1 MWSNDVAPHEICR
14 LYTFLMEVVLG
25 ARLEANDGPRS
36 QTVTD
41 LLRAALL
48 DGRIA
53 PDSRLFELDLCR
65 QFKVSRTPI
74 RAALQTL
81 AGEGLL
87 DYTPNRGY
95 SVRAYT
101 LSEIT
106 DTYEMRALAEGLA
119 ARLAAERG
127 LTPAQQTEIEQ
138 ALGLVDNALN
148 RHGIDTQT
156 LRSVYTEANKRFHRA
171 IHEAANSRVVVDVV
185 RLFQRVP
192 HTSAHNVVGFGL
204 ERVRMRHMDHHA
216 IFEAILCREPKKAE
230 DLMRAHILAVKNTAA
245 RALAQRSLAEDMPA
259 EAPKRRRAARARA
272 AVVA

>member
-1 MWSNDVAPHEICR
+1 
-14 LYTFLMEVVLG
+14 MEAVLG

-127 LTPAQQTEIEQ
+127 LTQAQQVEIEQ
-138 ALGLVDNALN
+138 ALALVDNALN
-148 RHGIDTQT
+148 RHGVDVQT
-156 LRSVYTEANKRFHRA
+156 LRSVYTEANRRFHRV

-230 DLMRAHILAVKNTAA
+230 DLMRTHIMTVKNTAA
-245 RALAQRSLAEDMPA
+245 RALAQRNIVEEMPA
-259 EAPKRRRAARARA
+259 EPQKRRRAPRAK
-272 AVVA
+272 AVAV